1 MNQKVVYVGIDVD
14 DVQYHGS
21 ALNKATGEVLDFR
34 ARPTLKGL
42 VGQLEKVQEYF
53 GDTKLKLCYEA
64 SYVGFSLQ
72 RDLRKRA
79 YECEVVAPSSIPRRA
94 GKSVKTDRIDAADLA
109 EFYANGLL
117 TTVAVPDAEVEQD
130 RDLLRSRQQLMH
142 QQGDLRRHIQSL
154 LRRNGYHYKAEC
166 ERKTHWRT
174 HHYGWLARTIESCTG
189 SLKVNLS
196 LLFRQLKTMDEILA
210 GYGDEVEALAAT
222 PRYQKPVKALTCYKG
237 IKNLFALTIITEIG
251 DVKRFTHPRQLVS
264 WAGMDIREYAL
275 RRKSN
280 RLGITRQG
288 NRYLRTALIEA
299 NQRGYRSANLS
310 KDVKARRA
318 KSPSEYV
325 AIADRC
331 LRRLNKKGNR
341 LLLAGKHPN
350 KVKVACAR
358 EMVGFVWESLNR
370 AAA

>member
-1 MNQKVVYVGIDVD
+1 MMCSTTVRT
-14 DVQYHGS
+14 
-21 ALNKATGEVLDFR
+21 LNKATGEGLDFR

-222 PRYQKPVKALTCYKG
+222 PRYQKPVKALTCYSIFMG
-237 IKNLFALTIITEIG
+237 GHQEPVCVDDHHRDRRREAVCASTPVGVLGGDGHSRIRLAAEIEPAG
-251 DVKRFTHPRQLVS
+251 HHP
-264 WAGMDIREYAL
+264 AG
-275 RRKSN
+275 
-280 RLGITRQG
+280 
-288 NRYLRTALIEA
+288 
-299 NQRGYRSANLS
+299 
-310 KDVKARRA
+310 
-318 KSPSEYV
+318 
-325 AIADRC
+325 
-331 LRRLNKKGNR
+331 
-341 LLLAGKHPN
+341 
-350 KVKVACAR
+350 
-358 EMVGFVWESLNR
+358 
-370 AAA
+370 